1 MFNEF
6 ETADDFERGYN
17 AAKTGKVDRRHGR
30 YWIDDTSGAEL
41 CRPEVIKGI
50 MAFYRDA
57 SKALEDRNP
66 AACAAQIEEW
76 NEAFERAAIERH
88 DDIH

>member
-6 ETADDFERGYN
+6 ETADEFERGYN
-17 AAKTGKVDRRHGR
+17 AARMGKVDHRHGR
-30 YWIDDTSGAEL
+30 WWIDDNGAEL

-50 MAFYRDA
+50 TAFYRDA
-57 SKALEDRNP
+57 SKALEKRNP